1 MILTNFLAF
10 MFHDPL
16 YAQEDSIEQ
25 LTKTKNDRLTPQMVL
40 ELLQQYTIGKYV
52 IAVEESPYRHFH
64 VCIEMSPNDY
74 NAFVQKTLRKQFGL
88 RGRAANGLP
97 RQYGRVIGIKKPH
110 KMITYTLKQGC
121 YLSNIPESELEPYKK
136 ASYTK
141 DTQQDR
147 DKEIREK
154 LRDYLENVH
163 YKDHFKYVPD
173 EHLQKAILRFLLK
186 DKIRIR
192 TRSMIDG
199 YLIYIRQFSTHD
211 YLRRSD
217 AEYYFD
223 RLFII

>member
-10 MFHDPL
+10 MFHDPYNADESSIDVHPL
-16 YAQEDSIEQ
+16 SLEKVLGYLQEYD
-25 LTKTKNDRLTPQMVL
+25 
-40 ELLQQYTIGKYV
+40 IGKYV
-52 IAVEESPYRHFH
+52 IALEESPYRHFH
-64 VCIEMSPNDY
+64 ICIEMSPNAY
-74 NAFVQKTLRKQFGL
+74 NAFVQKYLRKHFGL
-88 RGRAANGLP
+88 RGRAVHGLP

-110 KMITYTLKQGC
+110 KMLTYTLKQGC

-141 DTQQDR
+141 DTHQDK

-154 LRDYLENVH
+154 LRDYLEKVH
-163 YKDHFKYVPD
+163 YMDHFKYVPD
-173 EHLQKAILRFLLK
+173 EPLQKAILRFLLK
-186 DKIRIR
+186 EKIRIR

-211 YLRRSD
+211 FLRRSD